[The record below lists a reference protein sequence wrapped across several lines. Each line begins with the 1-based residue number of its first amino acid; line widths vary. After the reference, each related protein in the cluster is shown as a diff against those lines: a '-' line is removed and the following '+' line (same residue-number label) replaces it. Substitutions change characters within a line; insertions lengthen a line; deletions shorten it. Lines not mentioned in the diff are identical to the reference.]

1 MLQITVC
8 DNSWLID
15 YGNCRYVPTPEK
27 QVTSGRTH
35 VISRLFSGKKLQ
47 GLVDRIL
54 PRAFTQSR
62 LLIPAPAP
70 GSDIHKLINILNK
83 GIVMV
88 FYSLI
93 GPVIH

>member
-35 VISRLFSGKKLQ
+35 VISRLFSGKEVARTGGPDFAK
-47 GLVDRIL
+47 GVYAIKTFD
-54 PRAFTQSR
+54 PGSSSR
-62 LLIPAPAP
+62 LRY
-70 GSDIHKLINILNK
+70 SQTNQILK
-83 GIVMV
+83 V
-88 FYSLI
+88 L
-93 GPVIH
+93 